1 MANKRHRG
9 VKASRI
15 KLEQHMSIAG
25 IKSQAELARKIADN
39 EGLDSEPKDLVNRVF
54 RQKNVEHHSLE
65 RIAKALN
72 IEAFKLYLTQNDQ
85 AILADSQVACMH
97 QSAETKNESSPQIK
111 KQTADTPTKSNK
123 HTTKQRLQKPL
134 IISVFTLFL
143 LAFVATLIFSFYQ
156 SLPNVQLDSSGNSS
170 VKNSL
175 IYPSNKSLYPLAR
188 YIHKS
193 QSIHRLGLVP
203 EPLFEGFTVSKQAL
217 EEYEVDNIW
226 ILESIEQTRYLS
238 LFIKHFDGENT
249 TILSVINL
257 NKNELNQSYAYI
269 SKRVL
274 ETMTQYNIR
283 SAENNLDGIVSNKTK
298 MQEARKITEARML
311 SEQFFSDANMTKA
324 LSELTSLSSQ
334 NAESLAIKCLIKVN
348 TGWHENEK
356 DSFEQAKSLCERAL
370 TLDGQHPFVLTTN
383 ALLLFR
389 NGQFNTAA
397 FAYKQILKQMPEN
410 IEGLL
415 GQAQLNIHY
424 YLENPANRN
433 TSLEQAINLAQQ
445 AIVQDP
451 NYWKSYHLLSNFF
464 YLAKQPKHALTV
476 IKKLTELITNQII
489 LANGAII
496 SLCQADLE
504 QAQAYSNKML
514 AMDPYSYIAY
524 ETLFFVDAYQGRLQE
539 ALKNMEKAM
548 SHFHEEGGLYLQ
560 WGQLADAHRWIKNN
574 KQAIKYYEIALVEYQ
589 QDQSKNQTTKND
601 NVYSLYFQLALHKLK
616 GTTIN
621 LSLLEQL
628 SLFKPH
634 DMPLAHQLK
643 IAVMLLWQE
652 NKSEAV
658 PIIKRVLNTCPIYA
672 QSPDLA
678 LVASSTQSIS
688 N

>member
-1 MANKRHRG
+1 
-9 VKASRI
+9 
-15 KLEQHMSIAG
+15 
-25 IKSQAELARKIADN
+25 
-39 EGLDSEPKDLVNRVF
+39 
-54 RQKNVEHHSLE
+54 
-65 RIAKALN
+65 
-72 IEAFKLYLTQNDQ
+72 
-85 AILADSQVACMH
+85 
-97 QSAETKNESSPQIK
+97 
-111 KQTADTPTKSNK
+111 
-123 HTTKQRLQKPL
+123 
-134 IISVFTLFL
+134 
-143 LAFVATLIFSFYQ
+143 
-156 SLPNVQLDSSGNSS
+156 
-170 VKNSL
+170 
-175 IYPSNKSLYPLAR
+175 
-188 YIHKS
+188 
-193 QSIHRLGLVP
+193 
-203 EPLFEGFTVSKQAL
+203 
-217 EEYEVDNIW
+217 
-226 ILESIEQTRYLS
+226 
-238 LFIKHFDGENT
+238 
-249 TILSVINL
+249 
-257 NKNELNQSYAYI
+257 
-269 SKRVL
+269 
-274 ETMTQYNIR
+274 MTQYNVG
-283 SAENNLDGIVSNKTK
+283 SLENNHDSIVNNKIK
-298 MQEARKITEARML
+298 VQEASKITEARML
-311 SEQFFSDANMTKA
+311 TEQFFNDANMTQA

-334 NAESLAIKCLIKVN
+334 NAESLTIKCLIKIN
-348 TGWHENEK
+348 TGWHKNEK

-370 TLDGQHPFVLTTN
+370 TLDGEHPFVLTTN
-383 ALLLFR
+383 ALRLFR

-397 FAYKQILKQMPEN
+397 LAYKQILKQMPEN

-424 YLENPANRN
+424 YLENPSNRN
-433 TSLEQAINLAQQ
+433 NSLEQAINLAQQ

-539 ALKNMEKAM
+539 ALKNMETAM

-574 KQAIKYYEIALVEYQ
+574 KQAIKYYEIALIEYQ

-621 LSLLEQL
+621 QSLLEQL

-643 IAVMLLWQE
+643 IAVMLLWQQ
-652 NKSEAV
+652 NKSKAD
-658 PIIKRVLNTCPIYA
+658 PIIKRVLNTCPIYV
-672 QSPDLA
+672 QSPDLTMA
-678 LVASSTQSIS
+678 TSSTQRIT